1 MQLRPVLLAPG
12 GRGRCQGVVAKGS
25 GTRRQGDGQDRLK
38 HSDHV
43 EHVIIRA
50 TNIVILPAHP
60 LASLGRGV
68 LMLASPRRPLLVQLV
83 VTRRCNLACG
93 YCHEYDNQ
101 SSPVDAGLLERRID
115 HAARLGTVVLT
126 LTGGEPLLHPRLD
139 ALVARVTSHRMV
151 CTLISNGYAM
161 TRDWIGRLNGA
172 GLALLQMSV
181 DNIEPNEW
189 SQKSWTKVRKALEL
203 LKGHARFGVSVN
215 AVLGASTLEQTRQVV
230 AAVRELGFFM
240 TIGLMHDAQGQIVS
254 GLLGSKLVPTYQE
267 LQHQSRKSVFHLAGE
282 GWEADM
288 LREGAAPFKCR
299 AGGRYLY
306 VDEFGIV
313 SYCSQRRGSPGID
326 MLNYTAEDV
335 EREFYTPKGCE
346 ARCTIGCARRAS
358 AFDEWRPQA
367 CASRHDASS
376 RS

>member
-1 MQLRPVLLAPG
+1 
-12 GRGRCQGVVAKGS
+12 
-25 GTRRQGDGQDRLK
+25 
-38 HSDHV
+38 
-43 EHVIIRA
+43 
-50 TNIVILPAHP
+50 
-60 LASLGRGV
+60 
-68 LMLASPRRPLLVQLV
+68 MLASPRRPLLVQLV

-93 YCHEYDNQ
+93 YCHEYDNE
-101 SSPVDAGLLERRID
+101 SSPLDVGLLEQRID
-115 HAARLGTVVLT
+115 HAGHLGTFVLT

-139 ALVARVTSHRMV
+139 ALVARVSSHAMV

-161 TRDWIGRLNGA
+161 TREWIRRLNGA

-189 SQKSWTKVRKALEL
+189 SQKSWTKVRKVLEL
-203 LKGHARFGVSVN
+203 LKANARFDVSVN

-230 AAVRELGFFM
+230 AEVRELGFFM
-240 TIGLMHDAQGQIVS
+240 TIGLMHDAQGQIVP
-254 GLLGSKLVPTYQE
+254 GLLGRDLVPAYHE
-267 LQHQSRKSVFHLAGE
+267 LQSRSRKSVFHLAGE
-282 GWEADM
+282 GWESDM
-288 LREGAAPFKCR
+288 LRDASAPFKCR

-326 MLNYTAEDV
+326 LLHYTAEDV
-335 EREFYTPKGCE
+335 EREFHTPKGCE

-358 AFDEWRPQA
+358 AFDEWRPQTG
-367 CASRHDASS
+367 ASRHDASS